1 MDWDPDFLE
10 RSPMLEPLRDFA
22 SNLRTHSQWP
32 SRESLDG
39 VLADHALLTGGGARL
54 RLVPPSPG
62 GESYEGRIYLHGEMQ
77 YRERE
82 WHDLFNLLAW
92 LVYPRTKAALNAAHH
107 AALMQTPLQK
117 GASGTRGRV
126 RDALT
131 VFDENGVIVASSGA
145 DLLEDVHAFRWKP
158 LFWRQRAR
166 VRSEMRFYL
175 FGHAMFEKALRP
187 YVGITAHALLI
198 PVSQEVISSRSA
210 IQVQS
215 IDALASAE
223 VEAMTTP
230 RALSPLPL
238 LGVPEWWPAN
248 ESETFYDNEDY
259 FRRGRR

>member
-1 MDWDPDFLE
+1 MEWDPDFLE
-10 RSPMLEPLRDFA
+10 RSPMLEPLRDVA
-22 SNLRTHSQWP
+22 ENLRAHSQWP
-32 SRESLDG
+32 SREALDG
-39 VLADHALLTGGGARL
+39 ILAERALVTAGGARL
-54 RLVPPSPG
+54 RLVSPSPG
-62 GESYEGRIYLHGEMQ
+62 DESYESRIYRHGEMQ

-92 LVYPRTKAALNAAHH
+92 LVYPRTKRALNAAHE
-107 AALMQTPLQK
+107 AALMQAPLQK

-131 VFDENGVIVASSGA
+131 VFDESGVIVASTGP
-145 DLLEDVHAFRWKP
+145 DLLADVHAFRWKP
-158 LFWRQRAR
+158 LFWRQRVR

-198 PVSQEVISSRSA
+198 PVSQAVISSRPA
-210 IQVQS
+210 VQVDS
-215 IDALASAE
+215 IDALAAAE

-238 LGVPEWWPAN
+238 LGVPGWWPAN
-248 ESETFYDNEDY
+248 ETETFYDNEDY